1 MCYHMKIYFRSLDCF
16 ASSVVYAR
24 FSWYLEIFSYEN
36 TYLYLLENFHWYKNC
51 SSLHWSC
58 LHTIFA
64 HLDFFFLPTIT
75 DNAFWS
81 IFEVFTRKRIIFIL
95 ILWGHDPIN
104 EWNNNSIRYFCRK
117 CWLFISM
124 CYIYKNDF

>member
-1 MCYHMKIYFRSLDCF
+1 MIHSKENCPIHGLRIVEHVILIMIENLNRHNNMLSYENILSI
-16 ASSVVYAR
+16 

-104 EWNNNSIRYFCRK
+104 EWNNNSIR
-117 CWLFISM
+117 
-124 CYIYKNDF
+124 